1 MNDAMECAAA
11 LWGLENPEP
20 VSLRP
25 TKAVYTALSR
35 RFGPVVL
42 KINRDRGELKAE
54 YEALSRLSG
63 RCCCRVY
70 AFDEDAGALLE
81 ERILPGTRLREEPD
95 TLHDGGD
102 FAHIGEAIRLLGES
116 LGYPRED
123 VAKIFFME
131 TVLANVWSLEDGE
144 IVDWERLELASRI
157 MNGG

>member
-1 MNDAMECAAA
+1 MNDAMEYAAA

-70 AFDEDAGALLE
+70 AFEEDAGALLE

-95 TLHDGGD
+95 TLRDGGD
-102 FAHIGEAIRLLGES
+102 LPTSGRPSGCLVSAWAIPGRMWRSYSLWRRCLPMSGAWRTGRSWIGSGWNL
-116 LGYPRED
+116 PP
-123 VAKIFFME
+123 
-131 TVLANVWSLEDGE
+131 
-144 IVDWERLELASRI
+144 AS
-157 MNGG
+157 

>member
-63 RCCCRVY
+63 RCCCRV
-70 AFDEDAGALLE
+70 LL
-81 ERILPGTRLREEPD
+81 
-95 TLHDGGD
+95 
-102 FAHIGEAIRLLGES
+102 
-116 LGYPRED
+116 
-123 VAKIFFME
+123 
-131 TVLANVWSLEDGE
+131 TVPFW
-144 IVDWERLELASRI
+144 RKTASQLWISRQT
-157 MNGG
+157 M